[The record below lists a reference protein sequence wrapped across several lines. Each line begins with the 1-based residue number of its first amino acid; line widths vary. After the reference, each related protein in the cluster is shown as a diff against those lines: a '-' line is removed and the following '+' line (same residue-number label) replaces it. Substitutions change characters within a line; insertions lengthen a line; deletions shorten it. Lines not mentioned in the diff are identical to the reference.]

1 LIELIVATIPACNEK
16 AFLEK
21 AVTTLLRE
29 TANLDRDY
37 CVVIAEDGST
47 DGSDAIARR
56 LAKSNSRI
64 IHVHA
69 DGKLGRG
76 LALKNA
82 WKQVNGDIY
91 LFIDCDLATD
101 MRSYPQLVKAI
112 NHGYDVATGSR
123 YIKGAKVHRPALRH
137 AASRVYNLLIR
148 ASFRTHV
155 QDHQLGFKAFSGR
168 VVRDLMDRCQSG
180 DWFWDTEIIV
190 RSVRQGYSCLEFP
203 VEWEEKRG
211 KKTPL
216 KRLIKDIYIHGS
228 GFLKLATEKN

>member
-1 LIELIVATIPACNEK
+1 MIVATIPACNEK
-16 AFLEK
+16 EFLEK
-21 AVTTLLRE
+21 AVETLLRE
-29 TANLDRDY
+29 TAVLDRDY

-47 DGSDAIARR
+47 DGSDEIARR
-56 LAKSNSRI
+56 LAKNDSHI

-69 DGKLGRG
+69 DEKLGRG

-91 LFIDCDLATD
+91 VFIDCDLATN
-101 MRSYPQLVKAI
+101 MKTYPQLVGAI
-112 NHGYDVATGSR
+112 NQGYDLATGSR
-123 YIKGAKVHRPALRH
+123 YIRGAKVHRPALRH
-137 AASRVYNLLIR
+137 AVSRMYNLLVR

-155 QDHQLGFKAFSGR
+155 HDHQLGFKAFSGR

-216 KRLIKDIYIHGS
+216 KRLIKDIYIHGT